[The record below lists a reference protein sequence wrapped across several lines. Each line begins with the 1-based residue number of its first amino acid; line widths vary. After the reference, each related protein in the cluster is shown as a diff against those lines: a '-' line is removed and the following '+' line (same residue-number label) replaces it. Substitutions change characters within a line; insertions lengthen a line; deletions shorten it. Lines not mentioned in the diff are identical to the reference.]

1 MIAIGIIFGKI
12 LQNQSMKKFISLII
26 TIIIFTMLY
35 SCKEKESDPGRI
47 KLSFNEKVDGELL
60 KTDTLAYVNE
70 AGNHYM
76 VNEVQYFISKFTL
89 YFNNGESYTVKDNMG
104 IHYVDS
110 DIPDTR
116 YWSVPDD
123 IPSGYPDSIVF
134 VFGLDEADNQS
145 NIFLNPPESNMFWP
159 EQLGGGYH
167 YMKMNGKYLN
177 NNGIQAPFNFHL
189 GIGQTYDTTG
199 QVTGFVQNYFKVSF
213 PLVMLSSLPVEIKP
227 NQTTNLILTMNIESW
242 FKTPNTWDFNT
253 MGVMMMQNQEAM
265 HAACENGRD
274 VFLIG
279 ALYEL

>member
-35 SCKEKESDPGRI
+35 SCEEKESDPGRI
-47 KLSFNEKVDGELL
+47 KLSFNEKVDRELL

-110 DIPDTR
+110 DIHDSR

-213 PLVMLSSLPVEIKP
+213 PLVILSSLPVEIKP